1 LAFRQV
7 SRREAAHNFFLYLS
21 PNHWLAFS
29 AVFSVM
35 NHAEEQLQELEAL
48 ASIYGDEDFIL
59 LQGDPSAGDV
69 VFQVKLNAAISSS
82 SNQVIRLQ
90 FELPPQYP
98 EAPARVRVIQEQI
111 RIFESQEKALQQQL
125 EEVMTANAGTAVG
138 FAIVEHARQWMQDE
152 GLFEVEVAADEGNAA
167 SDSDSEDVFED
178 EDIARTVI
186 HDRVPRVGTAV
197 TMESFI
203 AWRDAFEAEMAAA
216 AGGYRDPR
224 ESKKTGKQ
232 LFEENADL
240 ARSDMGVT
248 DADVFEAELAD
259 LPDGDELEALLAG
272 GASFS

>member
-1 LAFRQV
+1 
-7 SRREAAHNFFLYLS
+7 
-21 PNHWLAFS
+21 
-29 AVFSVM
+29 M
-35 NHAEEQLQELEAL
+35 AEE
-48 ASIYGDEDFIL
+48 
-59 LQGDPSAGDV
+59 
-69 VFQVKLNAAISSS
+69 
-82 SNQVIRLQ
+82 
-90 FELPPQYP
+90 
-98 EAPARVRVIQEQI
+98 PARVRVVQEQMK
-111 RIFESQEKALQQQL
+111 IFESQEKALLQQL
-125 EEVMTANAGTAVG
+125 EEVMMANAGTAVG
-138 FAIVEHARQWMQDE
+138 FAVVEHSREWMQAA
-152 GLFEVEVAADEGNAA
+152 GLFEVEAPAGEGETA
-167 SDSDSEDVFED
+167 SDTDSEDVFED

-186 HDRVPRVGTAV
+186 HDRVPRAGTAV

-216 AGGYRDPR
+216 SGGVRDPR

>member
-1 LAFRQV
+1 
-7 SRREAAHNFFLYLS
+7 
-21 PNHWLAFS
+21 
-29 AVFSVM
+29 M
-35 NHAEEQLQELEAL
+35 NHAEEQQQELEAL
-48 ASIYGDEDFIL
+48 ASIYGEDDFIL
-59 LQGDPSAGDV
+59 VQGDSSAGEV
-69 VFQVKLNAAISSS
+69 QFQVKLNAATASSS
-82 SNQVIRLQ
+82 SQVISLH
-90 FELPPQYP
+90 FDLPQRYP
-98 EAPARVRVIQEQI
+98 EEPARVRVVQGQI
-111 RIFESQEKALQQQL
+111 KIFESQEQALLQQL
-125 EEVMTANAGTAVG
+125 EEVMSANAGTAVG
-138 FAIVEHARQWMQDE
+138 FAVTEHARQWMQDAGVFEAEPSE
-152 GLFEVEVAADEGNAA
+152 GEGEAA

-186 HDRVPRVGTAV
+186 HDRVPRAGTAV

-203 AWRDAFEAEMAAA
+203 TWRDAFEAEMAAA
-216 AGGYRDPR
+216 SGGVRDLK

>member
-1 LAFRQV
+1 
-7 SRREAAHNFFLYLS
+7 
-21 PNHWLAFS
+21 
-29 AVFSVM
+29 M
-35 NHAEEQLQELEAL
+35 NHAEEQQQELEAL
-48 ASIYGDEDFIL
+48 ASIYGEDDFIL
-59 LQGDPSAGDV
+59 IQGDPSAGEV
-69 VFQVKLNAAISSS
+69 QFRVKLNAATASSVS
-82 SNQVIRLQ
+82 QVISLH
-90 FELPPQYP
+90 FDLPQHYP
-98 EAPARVRVIQEQI
+98 EELARVRVIQEQMK
-111 RIFESQEKALQQQL
+111 IFESQEQALLQQL
-125 EEVMTANAGTAVG
+125 EEVMTANLGTAAG
-138 FAIVEHARQWMQDE
+138 FAVVEHARQWMQDE
-152 GLFEVEVAADEGNAA
+152 GLFEVEAPALAGEAA
-167 SDSDSEDVFED
+167 SDSDSEGIFED

-203 AWRDAFEAEMAAA
+203 AWRDAFEVEMAAA
-216 AGGYRDPR
+216 AGCVRDPR

>member
-1 LAFRQV
+1 MGTEETEWNGPTGFEPRDILQNRSGGQRAAQWVAAVWARRGRLSGGSVGENLHGRPRRLYCAAALVLAAFGHPFSGSAPRDILQNR
-7 SRREAAHNFFLYLS
+7 SGGQRAARS
-21 PNHWLAFS
+21 GW
-29 AVFSVM
+29 
-35 NHAEEQLQELEAL
+35 
-48 ASIYGDEDFIL
+48 
-59 LQGDPSAGDV
+59 
-69 VFQVKLNAAISSS
+69 
-82 SNQVIRLQ
+82 
-90 FELPPQYP
+90 
-98 EAPARVRVIQEQI
+98 RV
-111 RIFESQEKALQQQL
+111 A
-125 EEVMTANAGTAVG
+125 G
-138 FAIVEHARQWMQDE
+138 FAVVEHARQWMQDE
-152 GLFEVEVAADEGNAA
+152 GPFEVEAPVLAGEAA
-167 SDSDSEDVFED
+167 SDSDSEGVFED

-203 AWRDAFEAEMAAA
+203 AWRDAFEVEMAAA
-216 AGGYRDPR
+216 AGCVRDPR